1 MADFSMNVNYA
12 KPQVTSLADMVN
24 MAGGI
29 QNYQQAQQ
37 MNPLALQRAQQEVEQ
52 AKQMNPLALQKAMM
66 EIEQAKQMNPLAVR
80 KSAAE
85 TQVSEETVKPR
96 ISQAE
101 SQSAKAMSEAQ
112 AAQLETT
119 RAFLNNARR
128 ETTHLINKK
137 DLTVDDVKDHYKNN
151 IYNAVEDPR
160 TREQAYNQAIAKLPK
175 DPKDL
180 RQYLIRDLTGTVTAE
195 TQLDKLF
202 PATQMVSKGNALVPV
217 TSGNPE
223 LSMTGA
229 PGLQAGPEIGV
240 NLAPQVFANPITQ
253 QPTILGGGGK
263 PPTPSQSFQDQFLAK
278 QQAQKGMPQNAP
290 QSMPQ
295 VVPQGA
301 PQGMPQVA
309 PQGMPQQGAQV
320 MPQGGVMPARQ
331 VPGMAI
337 QPQASGQLMQ
347 GANESPANFNA
358 RVAQTQGQYASAL
371 DQYNNPQSQA
381 GHIPTVQTIN
391 NNILGLLK
399 DKDVNTGAIADYLGK
414 KTNKGA
420 LNAKEQELTKYLE
433 QRIQNLG
440 PRTDQ
445 DAVNMKNAFGSFNL
459 DKEAIKE
466 IIRNDNTWVT
476 TKDLMAKG
484 ILHNGAN
491 PLNPQNPNYGAVSN
505 FTSNFAQ
512 FSNNPTLMRYIS
524 LVGEKNKVHLDDD
537 DKTAFSKLV
546 GGMSQEQRAALEQQR
561 QQLLKLV
568 NPRGQ

>member
-1 MADFSMNVNYA
+1 MADLSMNVNYA
-12 KPQVTSLADMVN
+12 KPQTTSLGDMLG
-24 MAGGI
+24 MASGI
-29 QNYQQAQQ
+29 QNFQQAQQ

-52 AKQMNPLALQKAMM
+52 ARQMNPLALQRAMM

-85 TQVSEETVKPR
+85 TQVAEETVKPR

-112 AAQLETT
+112 TAQLETT

-128 ETTHLINKK
+128 ETTQLINKK
-137 DLTVDDVKDHYKNN
+137 DLTADDVKKHYKEN
-151 IYNAVEDPR
+151 IYNSIDDPQVRER
-160 TREQAYNQAIAKLPK
+160 TYNQAIAKLPEN
-175 DPKDL
+175 PKDL

-195 TQLDKLF
+195 AQLDRLF
-202 PATQMVSKGNALVPV
+202 PSTQMVSAGNKLVPV
-217 TSGNPE
+217 TTGNPE

-229 PGLQAGPEIGV
+229 PGQQAGPEIGT
-240 NLAPQVFANPITQ
+240 NLAPQVFANPITG

-263 PPTPSQSFQDQFLAK
+263 PPTPSDAFQQQFIQK
-278 QQAQKGMPQNAP
+278 QQAQRGM
-290 QSMPQ
+290 
-295 VVPQGA
+295 PQGA
-301 PQGMPQVA
+301 PQGM
-309 PQGMPQQGAQV
+309 QQGA
-320 MPQGGVMPARQ
+320 PQGGVMPARQ

-337 QPQASGQLMQ
+337 QPEAGGQLTQ

-358 RVAQTQGQYASAL
+358 RVAQTQNQYASAL
-371 DQYNNPQSQA
+371 DQYNNPKSQF

-391 NNILGLLK
+391 KNILDLLK
-399 DKDVNTGAIADYLGK
+399 DPKVNTGAIADYLGK

-466 IIRNDNTWVT
+466 IIRNDNTLVT
-476 TKDLMAKG
+476 TQDLLAKG

-491 PLNPQNPNYGAVSN
+491 PINPQNPNYGGVSN
-505 FTSNFAQ
+505 FTNNFTQ
-512 FSNNPTLMRYIS
+512 YSRNPTLMRYIS
-524 LVGEKNKVHLDDD
+524 LVGEKQKVHLDDD
-537 DKTAFSKLV
+537 DKAAFGALV
-546 GGMSQEQRAALEQQR
+546 GGMSQEERNALERQR
-561 QQLLKLV
+561 QEVIQLI
-568 NPRGQ
+568 NPRRR

>member
-1 MADFSMNVNYA
+1 MATFPMNINY
-12 KPQVTSLADMVN
+12 PQPQQTSLADMIN

-37 MNPLALQRAQQEVEQ
+37 MNPLALQKAQ
-52 AKQMNPLALQKAMM
+52 M

-85 TQVSEETVKPR
+85 TQVAEETVKPR
-96 ISQAE
+96 ISQSE
-101 SQSAKAMSEAQ
+101 SLASEASSKAQ

-137 DLTVDDVKDHYKNN
+137 DLTIDDVKDHYKNN
-151 IYNAVEDPR
+151 IYNAVDDPK

-175 DPKDL
+175 NPTDL
-180 RQYLIRDLTGTVTAE
+180 RQYLIRDLTGTVAAE

-202 PATQMVSKGNALVPV
+202 PAAGMTAAGNKVVP
-217 TSGNPE
+217 TASGNPE

-229 PGLQAGPEIGV
+229 PGTQVGPEIGT
-240 NLAPQVFANPITQ
+240 NLPPQVFANPITG
-253 QPTILGGGGK
+253 QPTVLGGGGK
-263 PPTPSQSFQDQFLAK
+263 APTPSPSFQQQFLQK
-278 QQAQKGMPQNAP
+278 QQAQQGMPQNAN
-290 QSMPQ
+290 Q
-295 VVPQGA
+295 A
-301 PQGMPQVA
+301 MPQVA
-309 PQGMPQQGAQV
+309 PQGMPQQAQQIA
-320 MPQGGVMPARQ
+320 PQGGVMPARP

-337 QPQASGQLMQ
+337 QPQSGGQLMQ

-358 RVAQTQGQYASAL
+358 RVAQTQGQYATAL

-505 FTSNFAQ
+505 FTNNFAQ
-512 FSNNPTLMRYIS
+512 YSRNPTLMRYIS
-524 LVGEKNKVHLDDD
+524 LVGEKQKVHLDDD
-537 DKTAFSKLV
+537 DKAAFGKLV

-561 QQLLKLV
+561 QEVLQLV
-568 NPRGQ
+568 NPRGR

>member
-1 MADFSMNVNYA
+1 MADLSFNVNYA
-12 KPQVTSLADMVN
+12 KPQTSSLQDMLG
-24 MAGGI
+24 MASGI

-37 MNPLALQRAQQEVEQ
+37 MNPLALQ
-52 AKQMNPLALQKAMM
+52 KAIM

-85 TQVSEETVKPR
+85 TQVAEETVKPR
-96 ISQAE
+96 ISLAE
-101 SQSAKAMSEAQ
+101 SQSSEASSKAQ
-112 AAQLETT
+112 AAQLEST

-128 ETTHLINKK
+128 ETTQLINKP
-137 DLTVDDVKDHYKNN
+137 DLTVDDVKKHYKDN
-151 IYNAVEDPR
+151 IYNAVDDPK
-160 TREQAYNQAIAKLPK
+160 TREQAYNQAIAKLPQN
-175 DPKDL
+175 PKDL

-229 PGLQAGPEIGV
+229 PGLQAGPEIGT
-240 NLAPQVFANPITQ
+240 NLPPQVFANPITG

-263 PPTPSQSFQDQFLAK
+263 PPTPSDAFQQQFLQR
-278 QQAQKGMPQNAP
+278 QQQQKPPQNMPQGV
-290 QSMPQ
+290 Q
-295 VVPQGA
+295 
-301 PQGMPQVA
+301 
-309 PQGMPQQGAQV
+309 QGMPQQPAQFA
-320 MPQGGVMPARQ
+320 PQGGVMPARA

-337 QPQASGQLMQ
+337 QPPSSGQLMQ

-371 DQYNNPQSQA
+371 DQYNNPQSQY

-391 NNILGLLK
+391 SNILGLLK
-399 DKDVNTGAIADYLGK
+399 DPKVNTGAIADYLGK

-537 DKTAFSKLV
+537 DKAAFGKLV

-561 QQLLKLV
+561 QQLLQLV

>member
-1 MADFSMNVNYA
+1 MADFSMNINYP
-12 KPQVTSLADMVN
+12 KPQGSSLADMLG
-24 MAGGI
+24 MASGI
-29 QNYQQAQQ
+29 QNYQQAQ
-37 MNPLALQRAQQEVEQ
+37 
-52 AKQMNPLALQKAMM
+52 QMNPLALQKAMM

-85 TQVSEETVKPR
+85 TQVAEETVKPR

-128 ETTHLINKK
+128 ETTQLINKK
-137 DLTVDDVKDHYKNN
+137 DLTIDDVKDHYKNN
-151 IYNAVEDPR
+151 IYNAVDDPK
-160 TREQAYNQAIAKLPK
+160 TREQAYNQAIAKLPTN
-175 DPKDL
+175 PVDL

-229 PGLQAGPEIGV
+229 PGLQAGPEIGT
-240 NLAPQVFANPITQ
+240 NLAPQVFANPITG
-253 QPTILGGGGK
+253 QPTVLGGGGK
-263 PPTPSQSFQDQFLAK
+263 APMPAPSFQQQFLQK
-278 QQAQKGMPQNAP
+278 QGM
-290 QSMPQ
+290 
-295 VVPQGA
+295 PQGA
-301 PQGMPQVA
+301 PQQNA
-309 PQGMPQQGAQV
+309 QGG

-331 VPGMAI
+331 VPGMPI
-337 QPQASGQLMQ
+337 QPQAGGQLMQ

-371 DQYNNPQSQA
+371 DQYNNPQSQY

-391 NNILGLLK
+391 SNILGLLK
-399 DKDVNTGAIADYLGK
+399 DPKVNTGAIADYLGK

-445 DAVNMKNAFGSFNL
+445 DAINMKNAFGSFNL

-505 FTSNFAQ
+505 FTNNFSQ

-537 DKTAFSKLV
+537 DKAAFGKLV

>member
-1 MADFSMNVNYA
+1 MADLSMNVTYA
-12 KPQVTSLADMVN
+12 KPQTTSLGDMLG
-24 MAGGI
+24 MASGI
-29 QNYQQAQQ
+29 QNYQQAQ
-37 MNPLALQRAQQEVEQ
+37 
-52 AKQMNPLALQKAMM
+52 QMNPLALQKAMM

-85 TQVSEETVKPR
+85 TQVAEETVKPR
-96 ISQAE
+96 ISLAE
-101 SQSAKAMSEAQ
+101 SQSAEAGSKAQ
-112 AAQLETT
+112 AAQLEST

-128 ETTHLINKK
+128 ETTHLINKS
-137 DLTVDDVKDHYKNN
+137 DLTIDDVKKHYKDN
-151 IYNAVEDPR
+151 IYNAVDDPK
-160 TREQAYNQAIAKLPK
+160 TREQAYNQAIAKLPQN
-175 DPKDL
+175 PKDL
-180 RQYLIRDLTGTVTAE
+180 RQYLIRDLTGTVSAE
-195 TQLDKLF
+195 DQLNKLF
-202 PATQMVSKGNALVPV
+202 PAAGMTPAGNKVVP
-217 TSGNPE
+217 TASGNPE

-229 PGLQAGPEIGV
+229 PGTQVGPEIGV
-240 NLAPQVFANPITQ
+240 SLAPQVFTNPITQ

-263 PPTPSQSFQDQFLAK
+263 PPTPSDVFQQQFLQR
-278 QQAQKGMPQNAP
+278 QQQQKPSQGM
-290 QSMPQ
+290 
-295 VVPQGA
+295 PQGA
-301 PQGMPQVA
+301 PQVA
-309 PQGMPQQGAQV
+309 QQGMPQQPAQIA
-320 MPQGGVMPARQ
+320 PQNGVMPARA

-337 QPQASGQLMQ
+337 QPQSSGQLMQ

-371 DQYNNPQSQA
+371 DQYNNPQSQY

-391 NNILGLLK
+391 SNILGLLK
-399 DKDVNTGAIADYLGK
+399 DPKVNTGAIADYLGK

-537 DKTAFSKLV
+537 DKAAFGKLV

-561 QQLLKLV
+561 QQLLQLV